1 MMLLLLLLLRMM
13 MGRRT
18 SAAVRLAA
26 VLRWVRVLIRGTAL
40 LLLLLLLS
48 LVWISLPLLLG
59 RVGA

>member
-1 MMLLLLLLLRMM
+1 MLLLLLRMMMM

-18 SAAVRLAA
+18 SAAVGLAA
-26 VLRWVRVLIRGTAL
+26 VLRWVRVLIGRTA

>member
-1 MMLLLLLLLRMM
+1 MLLLLLLRMM

-18 SAAVRLAA
+18 SAAVGLAA

>member
-1 MMLLLLLLLRMM
+1 MLLRMM

-18 SAAVRLAA
+18 SAAVGLAA
-26 VLRWVRVLIRGTAL
+26 VLRWVRVLIGRTA

>member
-1 MMLLLLLLLRMM
+1 MLLLLLRMMM

-18 SAAVRLAA
+18 SAAVGLAA
-26 VLRWVRVLIRGTAL
+26 VLRWVRVLIGRTALL